1 VSGLL
6 LVVYVNCL
14 NLINN
19 SNLPADIDTQ
29 VIFVAVQLK
38 LVILLVLIINLS
50 NLITNVA
57 LTLIFELRMD
67 CNA

>member
-1 VSGLL
+1 
-6 LVVYVNCL
+6 VNCL

-57 LTLIFELRMD
+57 LTLIFELGMD

>member
-1 VSGLL
+1 M
-6 LVVYVNCL
+6 NCL

-57 LTLIFELRMD
+57 LTLIFELGMD